1 MRPKPVKL
9 SATTSE
15 KTEQL
20 GPALRGVL
28 IKNIGTTDCY
38 IDFDN
43 AIDTDNS
50 YVLESGEHLTV
61 EWDFIQLHYQTASG
75 TTTLHLIKVIQ

>member
-15 KTEQL
+15 QTIQL
-20 GPALRGVL
+20 GPALRSMML
-28 IKNIGTTDCY
+28 KNNGGSDVY

-50 YVLESGEHLTV
+50 YVLEAGETLTI
-61 EWDFIQLHYQTASG
+61 DYNFINLHYQGVNGTA
-75 TTTLHLIKVIQ
+75 TLYMLKIIQ